1 MSYRWRHIS
10 RFVTVAFLCLLHSA
24 CGDNTPWRYNPGP
37 PGTPTGLGAA
47 AGNGQVGLS
56 WSAATNTA
64 AYNVYY
70 ATSPGVSKSTA
81 TKIPNISSTST
92 IVTGLTNGVTYYFAV
107 AAINSAGESPLSNEV
122 SATPALPGAFQQSD
136 LEGTWYFNI
145 LVNGTGAAWMR
156 GIATIDGSGNVAIT
170 SFLDSFGNTTAPA
183 NLFTTMTILP
193 DGTVSQSGSTDFHG
207 ILSAN
212 QYRDMLVGS
221 ASFGGATSRVIVIL
235 QKRVPGITYS
245 SSDIKGTG
253 QLVAGPLPFAY
264 HQLASGADQEW
275 EYATGQVGQDQT
287 VKYLSI
293 NAPTP
298 PPLPGAGNKV
308 VTLSITSDGI
318 VTETPNAGVLP
329 QPTALITWGVMSAD
343 KMTIVGTATGT
354 SGAFILRII
363 HFIHPPSIPLT
374 SSIYTLANLAGAYDF
389 HVLVNGT
396 TPLWAYGNLAID
408 VSGAAAYATYLDS
421 SGSTA
426 LPGAFT
432 LSLDQQGT
440 LTISGDT
447 SYNGHLS
454 YFHDMFVATRTDSPG
469 VYSLNIALKR

>member
-1 MSYRWRHIS
+1 MKYLWRHIS
-10 RFVTVAFLCLLHSA
+10 RLVTVAFLCLLLA
-24 CGDNTPWRYNPGP
+24 DCGDNTPWRYNPGP
-37 PGTPTGLGAA
+37 PGTPAGLTAA
-47 AGNGQVGLS
+47 PGNGQVALS
-56 WSAATNTA
+56 WSAATNA
-64 AYNVYY
+64 GAYNVYY
-70 ATSPGVSKSTA
+70 ATSPGVNKSTS

-92 IVTGLTNGVTYYFAV
+92 ILTGLTNGVAYYFAV

-122 SATPALPGAFQQSD
+122 SATPTLPNPFQQSD

-145 LVNGTGAAWMR
+145 LVNGASASWMR
-156 GIATIDGSGNVAIT
+156 GIATLDSAGNVAIT
-170 SFLDSFGNTTAPA
+170 SFLDSSGNITAPT

-193 DGTVSQSGSTDFHG
+193 DGTVSQSGSMDFHG

-212 QYRDMLVGS
+212 QYRDMLVGTV
-221 ASFGGATSRVIVIL
+221 SFGGVTSPMIVIL

-253 QLVAGPLPFAY
+253 QLVAGPLPFVY
-264 HQLASGADQEW
+264 HQLASGADHEW

-293 NAPTP
+293 DAPTP

-318 VTETPNAGVLP
+318 VTETANAGVLP
-329 QPTALITWGVMSAD
+329 QPTALITWGVMSVD
-343 KMTIVGTATGT
+343 KMTIVGTATAT

-363 HFIHPPSIPLT
+363 HFIHPPSIALT
-374 SSIYTLANLAGAYDF
+374 SSIYTLGNLAGPYDF

-396 TPLWAYGNLAID
+396 TPLWAYGSLAID
-408 VSGAAAYATYLDS
+408 VSGAATYATYLDS

-426 LPGAFT
+426 LPGDFT
-432 LSLDQQGT
+432 LSIDQQGT

-447 SYNGHLS
+447 SYNGQLS
-454 YFHDMFVATRTDSPG
+454 YFNDMFVATRTDSPG